1 MSKTI
6 SQFQEHAGGCVVKQ
20 RTLRCGREGNLFCM
34 HLIDESAFLNFLLKK
49 QTTAYPFRIRPY
61 CHSEGQ
67 QTVLKSNINNG
78 IFSL

>member
-49 QTTAYPFRIRPY
+49 QTTAYPFRNKTILPFGRTADERSQKQ
-61 CHSEGQ
+61 H
-67 QTVLKSNINNG
+67 
-78 IFSL
+78 